1 MYKIIVKND
10 INKIWCIES
19 INLASYLFHG
29 LIAIVK
35 EPDSANMSTIYLNND
50 EDIYNSQRSAI

>member
-1 MYKIIVKND
+1 MYKIIVKTD

-19 INLASYLFHG
+19 VALASYLFHG

-50 EDIYNSQRSAI
+50 EDIHYPQRSAI

>member
-1 MYKIIVKND
+1 MYKIIVKHD

-19 INLASYLFHG
+19 VALASYLFHG
-29 LIAIVK
+29 LITIVK

-50 EDIYNSQRSAI
+50 EDIHNPQRSAI

>member
-19 INLASYLFHG
+19 IILVLYLFYG
-29 LIAIVK
+29 LIVIVK
-35 EPDSANMSTIYLNND
+35 EFDLVNMFIIYLNND
-50 EDIYNSQRSAI
+50 EDIYNF

>member
-1 MYKIIVKND
+1 MYKIIVKHD

-29 LIAIVK
+29 LIAIVR

-50 EDIYNSQRSAI
+50 EDIHYPQRSAI